1 MPPSEHAVLSA
12 SSANRWLHCPPS
24 VRLSEGYM
32 DKASVFAMEGTSAHE
47 LCEYKLRSALGME
60 AENPTENL
68 NFYNT
73 EMEECAEGYA
83 TYILEL
89 VEKAKEICSDPVVMV
104 KQRVDFSRYVPEGFG
119 TADCIII
126 ADKILN
132 IVDYKHGKGVEVSAE
147 NNPQMKLHAL
157 GALELFDCL
166 YDISKVQM
174 TIFQPRLSNVSVFV
188 MDKAD
193 LLNWANDELTAKA
206 ELAFEGKGELCCG
219 EWCKFCKAKSNCKER
234 ARVNME
240 MAQYEFRKS
249 SLLTDEE
256 VVDILSKV
264 DELTSWA
271 SDVKNFALEQAVRG
285 KQWPGWKVV
294 EGRSN
299 RKYTDE
305 GAVAQ
310 VVKNAGYNPYDEKIM
325 GITNMTKMLGKE
337 KFNELL
343 GDFVERP
350 QGKPT
355 LVTEDDKRPEMNT
368 AKEDFKEEIQL

>member
-68 NFYNT
+68 DFYNT

-83 TYILEL
+83 TYILKL
-89 VEKAKEICSDPVVMV
+89 VEKAKETCSDPVVMV
-104 KQRVDFSRYVPEGFG
+104 EQRVDFSRYVPEGFG

-126 ADKILN
+126 ADETLN

-147 NNPQMKLHAL
+147 NNPQMKLYAL

-188 MDKAD
+188 MNKAD

-350 QGKPT
+350 QGKAT

-368 AKEDFKEEIQL
+368 AKEDFKEEI

>member
-68 NFYNT
+68 DFYNT

-89 VEKAKEICSDPVVMV
+89 VEKAKKNCSDPVVMV
-104 KQRVDFSRYVPEGFG
+104 EQRVDFSRYVPAGFG

-126 ADKILN
+126 ADETLN

-147 NNPQMKLHAL
+147 DNPQMKLYAL

-188 MDKAD
+188 MNKAD
-193 LLNWANDELTAKA
+193 LLKWANDELTAKA

-256 VVDILSKV
+256 VVKILSRI

-355 LVTEDDKRPEMNT
+355 LVPEDDNRPEMNT
-368 AKEDFKEEIQL
+368 AKEDFKEKI

>member
-1 MPPSEHAVLSA
+1 
-12 SSANRWLHCPPS
+12 
-24 VRLSEGYM
+24 
-32 DKASVFAMEGTSAHE
+32 
-47 LCEYKLRSALGME
+47 
-60 AENPTENL
+60 
-68 NFYNT
+68 
-73 EMEECAEGYA
+73 
-83 TYILEL
+83 
-89 VEKAKEICSDPVVMV
+89 
-104 KQRVDFSRYVPEGFG
+104 
-119 TADCIII
+119 
-126 ADKILN
+126 
-132 IVDYKHGKGVEVSAE
+132 
-147 NNPQMKLHAL
+147 
-157 GALELFDCL
+157 
-166 YDISKVQM
+166 
-174 TIFQPRLSNVSVFV
+174 
-188 MDKAD
+188 
-193 LLNWANDELTAKA
+193 
-206 ELAFEGKGELCCG
+206 
-219 EWCKFCKAKSNCKER
+219 
-234 ARVNME
+234 ME

-368 AKEDFKEEIQL
+368 AKEDFKEEI

>member
-1 MPPSEHAVLSA
+1 
-12 SSANRWLHCPPS
+12 
-24 VRLSEGYM
+24 M
-32 DKASVFAMEGTSAHE
+32 DKASAFAMEGTSAHE
-47 LCEYKLRSALGME
+47 LCEYKLRNALGME
-60 AENPTENL
+60 AEKPTENL
-68 NFYNT
+68 DFYNT

-89 VEKAKEICSDPVVMV
+89 VEKAKKNCSDPVVMV
-104 KQRVDFSRYVPEGFG
+104 EQRVDFSRYVPEGFG

-126 ADKILN
+126 ADETLN

-147 NNPQMKLHAL
+147 DNPQMKLYAL

-256 VVDILSKV
+256 VVKILSRI

-355 LVTEDDKRPEMNT
+355 LVPEDDNRPRMNT
-368 AKEDFKEEIQL
+368 AKEDFKEEI

>member
-68 NFYNT
+68 NFYNI

-89 VEKAKEICSDPVVMV
+89 VEKAKETCSDPVVMV
-104 KQRVDFSRYVPEGFG
+104 EQRVDFSRYVPEGFG

-126 ADKILN
+126 ADDILN

-147 NNPQMKLHAL
+147 DNPQMKLYAL

-256 VVDILSKV
+256 VVKILSRI

-285 KQWPGWKVV
+285 KQWSGWKVV

-355 LVTEDDKRPEMNT
+355 LVPEDDNRPRMNT
-368 AKEDFKEEIQL
+368 AKEDFKEEI

>member
-68 NFYNT
+68 DFYNT

-89 VEKAKEICSDPVVMV
+89 VEKAKENCSDPVVMV
-104 KQRVDFSRYVPEGFG
+104 EQRVDFSRYVPEGFG

-126 ADKILN
+126 DDETLN

-147 NNPQMKLHAL
+147 DNPQMKLYAL

-188 MDKAD
+188 MNKAD

-234 ARVNME
+234 ARVNMG

-256 VVDILSKV
+256 VVKILSRI

-310 VVKNAGYNPYDEKIM
+310 VVKNAGYNPYDENII

-355 LVTEDDKRPEMNT
+355 LVPEDDNRPEMNT
-368 AKEDFKEEIQL
+368 AKEDFKEEI

>member
-68 NFYNT
+68 DFYNT

-89 VEKAKEICSDPVVMV
+89 VEKAKKTCSDPVVMV
-104 KQRVDFSRYVPEGFG
+104 EQRVDFSRYVPEGFG

-126 ADKILN
+126 ADETLN

-147 NNPQMKLHAL
+147 DNPQMKLYAL

-219 EWCKFCKAKSNCKER
+219 EWCKFCKAKANCKER

-249 SLLTDEE
+249 SLLTDKE
-256 VVDILSKV
+256 VVEILSRI

-325 GITNMTKMLGKE
+325 GVTNMTKMLGKE

-355 LVTEDDKRPEMNT
+355 LVPEDDNRPRMNT
-368 AKEDFKEEIQL
+368 AKEDFKEEI

>member
-68 NFYNT
+68 DFYNT

-89 VEKAKEICSDPVVMV
+89 VEKAKETCSDPVVMV
-104 KQRVDFSRYVPEGFG
+104 EQRVDFSRYVPEGFG

-126 ADKILN
+126 ADETLN

-147 NNPQMKLHAL
+147 DNPQMKLYAL

-219 EWCKFCKAKSNCKER
+219 EWCKFCKAKANCKER

-256 VVDILSKV
+256 VVKILSRI

-355 LVTEDDKRPEMNT
+355 LVTEDDNRPEMNT
-368 AKEDFKEEIQL
+368 AKEDFKEEI

>member
-68 NFYNT
+68 DFYNI

-89 VEKAKEICSDPVVMV
+89 VEKAKETCSDPVVMV
-104 KQRVDFSRYVPEGFG
+104 EQRVDFSRYVPEGFG

-126 ADKILN
+126 ADDILN

-147 NNPQMKLHAL
+147 DNPQMKLYAL

-219 EWCKFCKAKSNCKER
+219 EWCKFCKAKANCKER

-256 VVDILSKV
+256 VVDILSKI

-305 GAVAQ
+305 GTVAQ

-355 LVTEDDKRPEMNT
+355 LVPEDDNRPRMNT
-368 AKEDFKEEIQL
+368 AKEDFKEEI

>member
-68 NFYNT
+68 DFYNT

-89 VEKAKEICSDPVVMV
+89 VEKAKETCSDPVVMV
-104 KQRVDFSRYVPEGFG
+104 EQRVDFSRYVPEGFG

-126 ADKILN
+126 DDETLN

-147 NNPQMKLHAL
+147 DNPQMKLYAL

-219 EWCKFCKAKSNCKER
+219 EWCKFCKAKANCKER
-234 ARVNME
+234 AKVNME

-256 VVDILSKV
+256 VVKILSRI

-310 VVKNAGYNPYDEKIM
+310 VVKNAGYNPYDENII

-355 LVTEDDKRPEMNT
+355 LVPEDDNRPEMNT
-368 AKEDFKEEIQL
+368 AKEDFKEEI

>member
-60 AENPTENL
+60 AENPPENL
-68 NFYNT
+68 DFYNT

-89 VEKAKEICSDPVVMV
+89 VEKAKETCSDPVVMV
-104 KQRVDFSRYVPEGFG
+104 EQRVDFSRYVPEGFG

-126 ADKILN
+126 ADETLN

-147 NNPQMKLHAL
+147 DNPQMKLYAL

-188 MDKAD
+188 MNKAD

-256 VVDILSKV
+256 VVKILSRI

-355 LVTEDDKRPEMNT
+355 LVPEDDNRPRMNT
-368 AKEDFKEEIQL
+368 AKEDFKEEI

>member
-24 VRLSEGYM
+24 VRLSEGYI

-60 AENPTENL
+60 AENPIENL
-68 NFYNT
+68 DFYNT

-104 KQRVDFSRYVPEGFG
+104 EQRVDFSRYVPEGFG

-126 ADKILN
+126 ADEILN

-147 NNPQMKLHAL
+147 NNPQMKLYAL

-188 MDKAD
+188 MNKAD
-193 LLNWANDELTAKA
+193 LLNWANDELTTKA

-219 EWCKFCKAKSNCKER
+219 EWCKFCKAKANCKER

-299 RKYTDE
+299 RKYSDE
-305 GAVAQ
+305 RAVAQ

-368 AKEDFKEEIQL
+368 AKEDFKEEI

>member
-68 NFYNT
+68 DFYNT

-83 TYILEL
+83 TYILGL
-89 VEKAKEICSDPVVMV
+89 VEKANKTCSDPVVMV
-104 KQRVDFSRYVPEGFG
+104 EQRVDFSRYVPEGFG

-126 ADKILN
+126 ADETLN

-147 NNPQMKLHAL
+147 DNPQMKLYAL

-219 EWCKFCKAKSNCKER
+219 EWCKFCKAKANCKER

-249 SLLTDEE
+249 SLLTDKE
-256 VVDILSKV
+256 VVEILSRI

-355 LVTEDDKRPEMNT
+355 LVTEDDNRPEMNT
-368 AKEDFKEEIQL
+368 AKEDFKEEI

>member
-68 NFYNT
+68 DFYNT

-89 VEKAKEICSDPVVMV
+89 VEKAKKTCSDPVVMV
-104 KQRVDFSRYVPEGFG
+104 EQRVDFSRYVPEGFG

-126 ADKILN
+126 ADETLN

-147 NNPQMKLHAL
+147 DNPQMKLYAL

-174 TIFQPRLSNVSVFV
+174 TIFQPRLSNISVFV

-249 SLLTDEE
+249 SLLTDKE
-256 VVDILSKV
+256 VVKILSRI

-355 LVTEDDKRPEMNT
+355 LVPEDDNRPRMNT
-368 AKEDFKEEIQL
+368 AKEDFKEEI

>member
-68 NFYNT
+68 DFYNT

-89 VEKAKEICSDPVVMV
+89 VEKAKETCSDPVVMV
-104 KQRVDFSRYVPEGFG
+104 EQRVDFSRYVPEGFG

-126 ADKILN
+126 DDETLN

-147 NNPQMKLHAL
+147 DNPQMKLYAL

-256 VVDILSKV
+256 VVKILSRI

-355 LVTEDDKRPEMNT
+355 LVPEDDNRPRMNT
-368 AKEDFKEEIQL
+368 AKEDFKEEI

>member
-32 DKASVFAMEGTSAHE
+32 DKASAFAMEGTSAHE

-68 NFYNT
+68 DFYNT

-83 TYILEL
+83 TYILGL
-89 VEKAKEICSDPVVMV
+89 VEKANETCSDPVVMV
-104 KQRVDFSRYVPEGFG
+104 EQRVDFSRYVPEGFG

-126 ADKILN
+126 ADETLN

-147 NNPQMKLHAL
+147 DNPQMKLYAL

-219 EWCKFCKAKSNCKER
+219 EWCKFCKAKANCKER

-249 SLLTDEE
+249 SLLTDKE
-256 VVDILSKV
+256 VVEILSRI

-355 LVTEDDKRPEMNT
+355 LVPEDDNRPRMNT
-368 AKEDFKEEIQL
+368 AKEDFKEEI

>member
-68 NFYNT
+68 DFYNT

-89 VEKAKEICSDPVVMV
+89 VEKAKETCSDPVVMV
-104 KQRVDFSRYVPEGFG
+104 EQRVDFSRYVPEGFG

-126 ADKILN
+126 ADETLN

-147 NNPQMKLHAL
+147 DNPQMKLYAL

-174 TIFQPRLSNVSVFV
+174 TIFQPRLSNVSEFV

-219 EWCKFCKAKSNCKER
+219 EWCKFCKAKANCKER

-249 SLLTDEE
+249 SLLTDKE
-256 VVDILSKV
+256 VVEILSRI

-355 LVTEDDKRPEMNT
+355 LVTEDDNRPEMNT
-368 AKEDFKEEIQL
+368 AKEDFKEEI

>member
-60 AENPTENL
+60 AENPIENL
-68 NFYNT
+68 DFYNT

-104 KQRVDFSRYVPEGFG
+104 EQRVDFSRYVPEGFG

-126 ADKILN
+126 ADETLN

-147 NNPQMKLHAL
+147 NNPQMKLYAL

-305 GAVAQ
+305 GAVAH
-310 VVKNAGYNPYDEKIM
+310 VVKNAGYNPYDEKII

>member
-68 NFYNT
+68 DFYNT
-73 EMEECAEGYA
+73 EMEECAEDYA

-89 VEKAKEICSDPVVMV
+89 VEKAKETCSDPVVMV
-104 KQRVDFSRYVPEGFG
+104 EQRVDFSRYVPEGFG

-147 NNPQMKLHAL
+147 NNPQMKLYAL

-234 ARVNME
+234 ARVNMD

-264 DELTSWA
+264 DELISWA

-368 AKEDFKEEIQL
+368 AKEDFKEEI

>member
-68 NFYNT
+68 DFYNT

-89 VEKAKEICSDPVVMV
+89 VEKAKETCSDPVVMV
-104 KQRVDFSRYVPEGFG
+104 EQRVDFSRYVPEGFG

-126 ADKILN
+126 ADETLN

-147 NNPQMKLHAL
+147 DNPQMKLYAL

-219 EWCKFCKAKSNCKER
+219 EWCKFCKAKANCKER

-256 VVDILSKV
+256 VVKILSRI

-310 VVKNAGYNPYDEKIM
+310 VVKNAGYNPCDEKIM

-355 LVTEDDKRPEMNT
+355 LVPEDDNRPRMNT
-368 AKEDFKEEIQL
+368 AKEDFKEEI

>member
-68 NFYNT
+68 DFYNT
-73 EMEECAEGYA
+73 EMEECAEDYA
-83 TYILEL
+83 TYILGL
-89 VEKAKEICSDPVVMV
+89 VEKAKENCSDPVVMV
-104 KQRVDFSRYVPEGFG
+104 EQRVDFSRYVPEGFG

-126 ADKILN
+126 ADETLN

-147 NNPQMKLHAL
+147 DNPQMKLYAL

-166 YDISKVQM
+166 YDINKVQM

-193 LLNWANDELTAKA
+193 LLYWANDELTAKA

-256 VVDILSKV
+256 VVKILSRI

-355 LVTEDDKRPEMNT
+355 LVPEDDNRPRMNT
-368 AKEDFKEEIQL
+368 AKEDFKEEI

>member
-68 NFYNT
+68 DFYNA

-89 VEKAKEICSDPVVMV
+89 VEKAKETCSDPVVMV
-104 KQRVDFSRYVPEGFG
+104 EQRVDFSRYVPEGFG

-126 ADKILN
+126 ADETLN

-147 NNPQMKLHAL
+147 DNPQMKLYAL

-249 SLLTDEE
+249 SLLTDKE
-256 VVDILSKV
+256 VVEILSRI

-355 LVTEDDKRPEMNT
+355 LVPEDDNRPRMNT
-368 AKEDFKEEIQL
+368 AKEDFKEEI

>member
-68 NFYNT
+68 DFYNT

-89 VEKAKEICSDPVVMV
+89 VEKSKENCSDPVVMV
-104 KQRVDFSRYVPEGFG
+104 EQRVDFSRYVPEGFG

-126 ADKILN
+126 ADETLN

-147 NNPQMKLHAL
+147 DNPQMKLYAL

-188 MDKAD
+188 MEKAD
-193 LLNWANDELTAKA
+193 LLYWANDELTTKA

-249 SLLTDEE
+249 SLLTDKE
-256 VVDILSKV
+256 VVEILSRI

-355 LVTEDDKRPEMNT
+355 LVPEDDNRPRMNT
-368 AKEDFKEEIQL
+368 AKEDFKEEI

>member
-47 LCEYKLRSALGME
+47 LCEYKLRNALGME

-68 NFYNT
+68 DFYNT

-89 VEKAKEICSDPVVMV
+89 VEKAKETCSDPVVMV
-104 KQRVDFSRYVPEGFG
+104 EQRVDFSRYVPEGFG

-126 ADKILN
+126 ADDILN

-147 NNPQMKLHAL
+147 NNPQMKLYAL

-188 MDKAD
+188 MNKAD
-193 LLNWANDELTAKA
+193 LLNWANDELTTKA

-234 ARVNME
+234 AKVNME

-264 DELTSWA
+264 DELTAWA

-325 GITNMTKMLGKE
+325 GITNMTKMLGKG

-355 LVTEDDKRPEMNT
+355 LVPEDDNRPKINT
-368 AKEDFKEEIQL
+368 AKEDFKEEI

>member
-68 NFYNT
+68 DFYNT

-89 VEKAKEICSDPVVMV
+89 VEKAKETCSDPVVMV
-104 KQRVDFSRYVPEGFG
+104 EQRVDFSRYVPEGFG

-126 ADKILN
+126 ADETLN

-147 NNPQMKLHAL
+147 DNPQMKLYAL

-219 EWCKFCKAKSNCKER
+219 EWCKFCKAKANCKER
-234 ARVNME
+234 AKVNME

-249 SLLTDEE
+249 SLLTDKE
-256 VVDILSKV
+256 VVKILSRI

-355 LVTEDDKRPEMNT
+355 LVPEDDNRPEMNT
-368 AKEDFKEEIQL
+368 AKEDFKEEI

>member
-68 NFYNT
+68 DFYNT
-73 EMEECAEGYA
+73 EMEECAEDYA

-89 VEKAKEICSDPVVMV
+89 VEKAKETCSDPVVMV
-104 KQRVDFSRYVPEGFG
+104 EQRVDFSRYVPEGFG

-126 ADKILN
+126 ADDILN

-147 NNPQMKLHAL
+147 DNPQMKLYAL

-166 YDISKVQM
+166 YDINKVQM
-174 TIFQPRLSNVSVFV
+174 TIFQPRLSNISVFV

-193 LLNWANDELTAKA
+193 LLNWANDELTTKA

-219 EWCKFCKAKSNCKER
+219 EWCKFCKAKANCKER

-249 SLLTDEE
+249 SLLTDKE
-256 VVDILSKV
+256 VVEILSRI

-355 LVTEDDKRPEMNT
+355 LVPEDDNRPRMNT
-368 AKEDFKEEIQL
+368 AKEDFKEEI

>member
-68 NFYNT
+68 DFYNT
-73 EMEECAEGYA
+73 EMEECAEDYA
-83 TYILEL
+83 TYILGL
-89 VEKAKEICSDPVVMV
+89 VEKAKENCSDPVVMV
-104 KQRVDFSRYVPEGFG
+104 EQRVDFSRYVPEGFG

-126 ADKILN
+126 ADETLN

-147 NNPQMKLHAL
+147 DNPQMKLYAL

-188 MDKAD
+188 MDKVD
-193 LLNWANDELTAKA
+193 LLNWANDELTTKA

-219 EWCKFCKAKSNCKER
+219 EWCKFCKAKANCKER

-249 SLLTDEE
+249 SLLTDKE
-256 VVDILSKV
+256 VVEILSRI

-355 LVTEDDKRPEMNT
+355 LVTEDDNRPEMNT
-368 AKEDFKEEIQL
+368 AKEDFKEEI

>member
-47 LCEYKLRSALGME
+47 LCEYRLRSALGME

-68 NFYNT
+68 DFYNT

-89 VEKAKEICSDPVVMV
+89 VEKAKETCSDPVVMV
-104 KQRVDFSRYVPEGFG
+104 EQRVDFSRYVPEGFG

-126 ADKILN
+126 ADETLN

-147 NNPQMKLHAL
+147 DNPQMKLYAL

-219 EWCKFCKAKSNCKER
+219 EWCKFCKAKANCKER
-234 ARVNME
+234 AKVNME

-256 VVDILSKV
+256 VVKILSRI

-355 LVTEDDKRPEMNT
+355 LVSEDDNRPRMNT
-368 AKEDFKEEIQL
+368 AKEDFKEEI

>member
-47 LCEYKLRSALGME
+47 LCEYRLRSALGME

-68 NFYNT
+68 DFYNT

-89 VEKAKEICSDPVVMV
+89 VEKSKENCSDPVVMV
-104 KQRVDFSRYVPEGFG
+104 EQRVDFSRYVPEGFG

-126 ADKILN
+126 DDETLN

-147 NNPQMKLHAL
+147 DNPQMKLYAL

-219 EWCKFCKAKSNCKER
+219 EWCKFCKAKANCKER
-234 ARVNME
+234 AKVNME

-256 VVDILSKV
+256 VVKILSRI

-355 LVTEDDKRPEMNT
+355 LVTEDDNRPEMNT
-368 AKEDFKEEIQL
+368 AKEDFKEEI

>member
-68 NFYNT
+68 DFYNT

-89 VEKAKEICSDPVVMV
+89 VEKAKETCSDPVVMV
-104 KQRVDFSRYVPEGFG
+104 EQRVDFSRYVPEGFG
-119 TADCIII
+119 TADCISI
-126 ADKILN
+126 ADETLN

-147 NNPQMKLHAL
+147 DNPQMKLYAL

-188 MDKAD
+188 MNKAD

-249 SLLTDEE
+249 SLLTDKE
-256 VVDILSKV
+256 VVEILSRI

-285 KQWPGWKVV
+285 KQGPGWKVV

-355 LVTEDDKRPEMNT
+355 LVPEDDNRPRMNT
-368 AKEDFKEEIQL
+368 AKEDFKEEI

>member
-68 NFYNT
+68 DFYNT

-83 TYILEL
+83 TYILGL
-89 VEKAKEICSDPVVMV
+89 VEKAKETCSDPVVMV
-104 KQRVDFSRYVPEGFG
+104 EQRVDFSRYVPEGFG

-126 ADKILN
+126 ADETLN

-147 NNPQMKLHAL
+147 DNPQMKLYAL

-193 LLNWANDELTAKA
+193 LLNWANDELTTKA

-256 VVDILSKV
+256 VVKILSRI

-310 VVKNAGYNPYDEKIM
+310 VVKNSGYNPYDEKIM

-355 LVTEDDKRPEMNT
+355 LVPEDDNRPRMNT
-368 AKEDFKEEIQL
+368 AKEDFKEEI

>member
-68 NFYNT
+68 DFYNT

-83 TYILEL
+83 TYILGL
-89 VEKAKEICSDPVVMV
+89 VEKANETCSDPVVMV
-104 KQRVDFSRYVPEGFG
+104 EQRVDFSRYVPEGFG

-126 ADKILN
+126 ADETLN

-147 NNPQMKLHAL
+147 DNPQMKLYAL

-256 VVDILSKV
+256 VVKILSRI

-355 LVTEDDKRPEMNT
+355 LVPEDDNRPRMNT
-368 AKEDFKEEIQL
+368 AKEDFKEEI

>member
-47 LCEYKLRSALGME
+47 LCEYKLRSALSME

-68 NFYNT
+68 DFYNT

-89 VEKAKEICSDPVVMV
+89 VEKSKENCSDPVVMV
-104 KQRVDFSRYVPEGFG
+104 EQRVDFSRYVPEGFG

-126 ADKILN
+126 ADETLN

-147 NNPQMKLHAL
+147 DNPQMKLYAL

-249 SLLTDEE
+249 SLLTDKE
-256 VVDILSKV
+256 VVEILSRI

-355 LVTEDDKRPEMNT
+355 LVPEDDNRPRMNT
-368 AKEDFKEEIQL
+368 AKEDFKEEI

>member
-68 NFYNT
+68 DFYNT

-89 VEKAKEICSDPVVMV
+89 VEKAKKNCSDPVVMV
-104 KQRVDFSRYVPEGFG
+104 EQRVDFSRYVPEGFG

-126 ADKILN
+126 ADETLN

-147 NNPQMKLHAL
+147 DNPQMKLYAL

-188 MDKAD
+188 MNKAD
-193 LLNWANDELTAKA
+193 LLKWANDELTAKA

-219 EWCKFCKAKSNCKER
+219 EWCKFCKAKANCKER

-256 VVDILSKV
+256 VVKILSRI

-285 KQWPGWKVV
+285 KQWSGWKVV

-355 LVTEDDKRPEMNT
+355 LAPEDDNRPRMNT
-368 AKEDFKEEIQL
+368 AKEDFKEEI

>member
-68 NFYNT
+68 DFYNT

-89 VEKAKEICSDPVVMV
+89 VEKAKETCSDPVVMV
-104 KQRVDFSRYVPEGFG
+104 EQRVDFSRYVPEGFG

-126 ADKILN
+126 ADETLN

-147 NNPQMKLHAL
+147 DNPQMKLYAL

-249 SLLTDEE
+249 SLLTDKE
-256 VVDILSKV
+256 VVEILSRI

-355 LVTEDDKRPEMNT
+355 LVPEDDNRPEMNT
-368 AKEDFKEEIQL
+368 AKEDFKEKI

>member
-68 NFYNT
+68 DFYNT

-89 VEKAKEICSDPVVMV
+89 VEKAKEPCSDPVVMV
-104 KQRVDFSRYVPEGFG
+104 EQRVDFSRYVPEDFG

-126 ADKILN
+126 ADETLN

-147 NNPQMKLHAL
+147 DNPQMKLYAL

-188 MDKAD
+188 MNKAD

-256 VVDILSKV
+256 VVKILSRI

-285 KQWPGWKVV
+285 KQWSGWKVV

-355 LVTEDDKRPEMNT
+355 LVPEDDNRPEMNT
-368 AKEDFKEEIQL
+368 AKEDFKEEI

>member
-68 NFYNT
+68 DFYNT

-83 TYILEL
+83 TYILGL
-89 VEKAKEICSDPVVMV
+89 VEKANETCSDPVVMV
-104 KQRVDFSRYVPEGFG
+104 EQRVDFSRYVPEGFG

-126 ADKILN
+126 ADETLN

-147 NNPQMKLHAL
+147 DNPQMKLYAL

-219 EWCKFCKAKSNCKER
+219 EWCKFCKAKANCKER

-256 VVDILSKV
+256 VVKILSRI

-355 LVTEDDKRPEMNT
+355 LVPEDDNRPRMNT
-368 AKEDFKEEIQL
+368 AKEDFKEEI

>member
-68 NFYNT
+68 DFYNT

-89 VEKAKEICSDPVVMV
+89 VEKAKGTCSDPVVMV
-104 KQRVDFSRYVPEGFG
+104 EQRVDFSRYVPEGFG

-126 ADKILN
+126 ADETLN

-147 NNPQMKLHAL
+147 NNPQMKLYAL

-188 MDKAD
+188 MNKAD

-355 LVTEDDKRPEMNT
+355 LVTEDDNRPEMNT

>member
-32 DKASVFAMEGTSAHE
+32 DNASVFAMEGTSAHE
-47 LCEYKLRSALGME
+47 LCEYKLRSALGVE

-68 NFYNT
+68 DFYNT

-89 VEKAKEICSDPVVMV
+89 VEKAKETCSDPVVMV
-104 KQRVDFSRYVPEGFG
+104 EQRVDFSRYVPEGFG

-147 NNPQMKLHAL
+147 NNPQMKLYAL

-219 EWCKFCKAKSNCKER
+219 EWCKFCKAKANCKER
-234 ARVNME
+234 AKINME